1 MTAVAVTRVRM
12 CPKLRSSWRTVAKPH
27 SPSDRVAAAALGMVV
42 MRLLHVRVKTFL
54 GQRNLQP
61 QNVGLQYALRKA
73 LGTGAT
79 TATSTAGKMQNR
91 KHMGEYL
98 KKIRGAYH
106 LWMNGVLGKARDG
119 DGGEPA
125 RATQSEGVVTEH
137 ADRRCCSPYL
147 GRASSATTQ
156 PLARGEVTYMVQY
169 PGAEAPDG
177 SDMFIPSNGTGL
189 ELSRVPINDG
199 DDGYAI
205 IVTKD
210 AADHLPGPV
219 LSRLKFYGLDGRPG
233 REREVKAGDKVL
245 AMNGRPLTN
254 TTEMHQNSVLCND
267 AYPRTFV
274 LLRDTKQLKMRQVA
288 QKHKGG
294 TKISRVEKEEEAEVI
309 VRNDSQHRR
318 GRKAGTRKRS
328 LENAPKGRERKRRG

>member
-1 MTAVAVTRVRM
+1 
-12 CPKLRSSWRTVAKPH
+12 
-27 SPSDRVAAAALGMVV
+27 
-42 MRLLHVRVKTFL
+42 
-54 GQRNLQP
+54 
-61 QNVGLQYALRKA
+61 
-73 LGTGAT
+73 
-79 TATSTAGKMQNR
+79 
-91 KHMGEYL
+91 
-98 KKIRGAYH
+98 
-106 LWMNGVLGKARDG
+106 
-119 DGGEPA
+119 
-125 RATQSEGVVTEH
+125 
-137 ADRRCCSPYL
+137 
-147 GRASSATTQ
+147 
-156 PLARGEVTYMVQY
+156 MVQF

-219 LSRLKFYGLDGRPG
+219 LSRLKFYGLDGRYG
-233 REREVKAGDKVL
+233 SEREVKAGDKVL

-318 GRKAGTRKRS
+318 GRKAGTRKRL
-328 LENAPKGRERKRRG
+328 LENAPKGRDRKRRG